1 MQIVDRSKGG
11 YQWFIFRRVIKA
23 SELNRSSFSQGV
35 RNEAKMILITV
46 F

>member
-1 MQIVDRSKGG
+1 MQIVDRSKWS
-11 YQWFIFRRVIKA
+11 YQWCIFRGGINA

-35 RNEAKMILITV
+35 KNEAKIILTTM